1 MEYSQITQQ
10 ANQALR
16 ELLEV
21 AGLKAGDLFVVGCSS
36 SEVRGEPIGKGSSM
50 EIAAAILQGIYPEL
64 KERGIWLAAQCCEHL
79 NRALILE
86 EEAARA
92 YGYEQV
98 SVLPQPHAGGSWATN
113 CWQAFEHP
121 VAVEHIQAAA
131 GMDIGDTLIGM
142 HLKPVVVPV
151 RVSLRQIGQANLV
164 CARTRPKFIGGARAV
179 YPAGEKR

>member
-36 SEVRGEPIGKGSSM
+36 SEVRGEHIGKGSSM

-64 KERGIWLAAQCCEHL
+64 KQRGIWLAAQCCEHL

-92 YGYEQV
+92 YG
-98 SVLPQPHAGGSWATN
+98 
-113 CWQAFEHP
+113 
-121 VAVEHIQAAA
+121 
-131 GMDIGDTLIGM
+131 
-142 HLKPVVVPV
+142 
-151 RVSLRQIGQANLV
+151 
-164 CARTRPKFIGGARAV
+164 
-179 YPAGEKR
+179 

>member
-1 MEYSQITQQ
+1 MEYCQITQQ

-36 SEVRGEPIGKGSSM
+36 SEVRGEHIGKGSSM
-50 EIAAAILQGIYPEL
+50 EISAAILQGIYPEL